1 MDVLGNRGKCAQPC
15 RLPYELIE
23 NEDAVVDKGYLLS
36 TRDLCSLEYMSD
48 ISKLGIS
55 SLKIEGRMKTPDYV
69 ATATRI
75 YRNCIDIVS
84 NGDEYSSLEKDK
96 KDLLQIFNRGGFST
110 GHLNIEPNR
119 SLVYPD
125 RPDNIGIYVGNISN
139 YNDNKGHIT
148 IELNEPIAIGD
159 SISIEGETGRYTVS
173 ELMINDRNYK
183 NAEIKSVVK
192 LGRMKGNIK
201 IGSKVY
207 KLESKS
213 LSDNAKTT
221 YLENSN
227 IKKVEISAF
236 LSIHANQPI
245 TMKIKAVNQ
254 PPFYNN
260 ITVEYKS
267 SAIPEKSINNPLT
280 EETVVNQIS
289 KLGSTPYSLKFIDVD
304 LDDGL
309 YVNISDLNA
318 IRREAIEK
326 LYSTIL
332 GTVELPNI
340 NFFDNKCNNNIDI
353 IDRKIS
359 VLLENIN
366 TDYDYSNLNDF
377 DNLYIPLKFLAN
389 KKYADIL
396 LPLSNKFNMYI
407 YMPTIIKA
415 NYKNLLLNNLDEIVQ
430 EYHIKGFIISNI
442 AGTIF
447 LDKYIADN
455 NYEIIANYTMNVFN
469 NYTINE
475 LSKIG
480 INIVTPSIELNT
492 HIYDSIFSSS
502 NLPIELVAYGR
513 AVLMNISYCLLGKT
527 NKCYPECQMRCSNDN
542 KYYLKDRLGLKFRI
556 IPDNLQTVTSIYNSK
571 ITSIDTSNFNVAS
584 VRINILD
591 ENVDEINRIID
602 TVKTGKKLEG
612 NEYTN
617 GNLNR
622 DI

>member
-236 LSIHANQPI
+236 LSIHANKPI

-267 SAIPEKSINNPLT
+267 SVIPEKSINNPLT

-304 LDDGL
+304 LDDSL

-326 LYSTIL
+326 FYSTVL

-340 NFFDNKCNNNIDI
+340 NFVDRKCNNNIDI
-353 IDRKIS
+353 VDRKIS

-480 INIVTPSIELNT
+480 INIITPSIELNT

-571 ITSIDTSNFNVAS
+571 ITSIDTSNFNFAS

-612 NEYTN
+612 NDYTN